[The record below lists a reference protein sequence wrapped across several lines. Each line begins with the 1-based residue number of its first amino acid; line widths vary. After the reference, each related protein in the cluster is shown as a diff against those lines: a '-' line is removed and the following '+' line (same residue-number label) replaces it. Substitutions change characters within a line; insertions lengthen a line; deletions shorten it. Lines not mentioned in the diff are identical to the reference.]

1 MSIGEQIK
9 KARQNKGYTQQE
21 LADMLGV
28 AKNTVTGYE
37 RGNRAPDALKIK
49 AIAKALGVTGNWL
62 MECEHTDDLPPVVSD
77 EALMLARK
85 YDALDLPGQ
94 TLVRLVVDHETERVK
109 QGNGHAGPS
118 VREALGEPSESP
130 AARPDL
136 AQGE

>member
-62 MECEHTDDLPPVVSD
+62 MECEHIIKPKMLPLIILTYV
-77 EALMLARK
+77 LTCYL
-85 YDALDLPGQ
+85 
-94 TLVRLVVDHETERVK
+94 
-109 QGNGHAGPS
+109 
-118 VREALGEPSESP
+118 
-130 AARPDL
+130 
-136 AQGE
+136 

>member
-9 KARQNKGYTQQE
+9 KARQNRGYTQQE
-21 LADMLGV
+21 LADILGV

-62 MECEHTDDLPPVVSD
+62 MECEHEDELSPVASE
-77 EALMLARK
+77 EALMIARK
-85 YDALDLPGQ
+85 YDALDLSGQ
-94 TLVRLVVDHETERVK
+94 TLVRLVVDHESERVK
-109 QGNGHAGPS
+109 QGNGHVSPS